1 MDDDRPE
8 DVNDDEKLLLHSFA
22 EWRRDETKSYST
34 LVSNK
39 HKQTVVS
46 EINTVRCFTPRF
58 PLGLGDE
65 VSGDDVETGNDARGD
80 VEEERDDR

>member
-39 HKQTVVS
+39 HKQTVVG

-65 VSGDDVETGNDARGD
+65 VSGDDEETGNDARGG

>member
-1 MDDDRPE
+1 M
-8 DVNDDEKLLLHSFA
+8 
-22 EWRRDETKSYST
+22 
-34 LVSNK
+34 SNK
-39 HKQTVVS
+39 HKQTLVG